1 MKNITVHTYNSPF
14 GELLIGDFE
23 NQLVLCDWKYRKMRA
38 AVDKRIQ
45 QGLKAKYVEG
55 KTALIE
61 TAIEQIESYA
71 NSELKNFTLP
81 LKFVG
86 SNFQQSVWKALC
98 EIPYGQTNSYLK
110 LAQALGN
117 PKAIRAVAAANGANA
132 LSIVVPCHRIIGSQG
147 EMIGYAGGLA
157 TKKKLL
163 RLEGCKS
170 ISNQT
175 QLFET

>member
-1 MKNITVHTYNSPF
+1 MKNITVHIHNSPF
-14 GELLIGDFE
+14 GELLVGDFE
-23 NQLVLCDWKYRKMRA
+23 NQLVLCDWKYRKMRS

-45 QGLKAKYVEG
+45 QGLKAEYVEG

-61 TAIEQIESYA
+61 FAIEQIESYA
-71 NSELKNFTLP
+71 NGELKNFTLP

-98 EIPYGQTNSYLK
+98 EIPYGQTNSYLQ

-117 PKAIRAVAAANGANA
+117 PKAIIAVAAANGANA

-147 EMIGYAGGLA
+147 EMVGYAGGLT

-163 RLEGCKS
+163 RLEGCKF